1 MEGGFTTPV
10 AAVGSEALAR
20 RFRGAGVKLQVNV
33 ARTAGTGGGGIGMYT
48 VIDTSVSPEFG
59 SS

>member
-33 ARTAGTGGGGIGMYT
+33 ARTAGTGGG
-48 VIDTSVSPEFG
+48 V
-59 SS
+59 